1 MKAIRTYAA
10 AAAVVLAGCAT
21 APPTAT
27 FKGAQVPTVSGIT
40 VTCTS
45 PYVFTQHCSPGG
57 GGASL
62 KLLINNVPMRV
73 AGTADGRSI
82 VVMSEAAIPTQQRA
96 EEAVEAMGAAAEPTG
111 ARLVKMEAIALVGV
125 GVLGYI
131 IHFDRDVY
139 SGLRRFTNPS

>member
-1 MKAIRTYAA
+1 MSTIRASAA
-10 AAAVVLAGCAT
+10 LAALFLAGCAT

-27 FKGAQVPTVSGIT
+27 FKGSQVPTVSAIT

-45 PYVFTQHCSPGG
+45 PYVFTQNCAPGG

-82 VVMSEAAIPTQQRA
+82 VVMSEAAIPKQERA

-139 SGLRRFTNPS
+139 TTIRRYANPL